1 MAERDPDKLADEVAA
16 RIAAGTLQIVI
27 DEDGN
32 VTFSDLPAELEDLV
46 KELTDDPALL
56 SRFCSLTSPPK
67 PPSP

>member
-1 MAERDPDKLADEVAA
+1 MDEKLQADVAA

-32 VTFSDLPAELEDLV
+32 VTFSDLPADLVELV

-56 SRFCSLTSPPK
+56 ARFCKLAPPAPL
-67 PPSP
+67 PPRGRGE